1 MTATVSRDVAIAPE
15 EVDSRTRVRAV
26 LASGIGG
33 VVEWYDYFLYGTM
46 AAIVFGPLF
55 FPADDPAVG
64 VALSLA
70 TFALAFVVRPLGGV
84 IFSHIG
90 DRVGRKKTLVVTLS
104 LMGASTVLMGLLP
117 TYDSVGM
124 WAPILLTALRLIQ
137 GLALGGEWGGGLLLA
152 VEYAPRNRRG
162 LFGAV
167 PQTGALLGLAL
178 GALAGS
184 VTTAVFTDEQ
194 FRSFGWRIPFLLSVV
209 LIGVGLWIRTKVGE
223 TPSFQKVKSER
234 TEARVPIVETF
245 KHHWRAVIVCI
256 GAKFIETATFFIFAT
271 FTISYATNT
280 LGYSKSAALNAVLI
294 AAVIAVPVMLF
305 MGRLS
310 DRIGR
315 KKVYV
320 GGVIAIFVYAIPFFW
335 LISQKSVPLLILALV
350 IGFSIIWSSYGA
362 VLGTMFA
369 ENFSADVRYTG
380 ISLGYQV
387 GAAVIGGPAPLIATA
402 LLSKYNNSYIAVG
415 VFIMI
420 VAAVSLV
427 AVSFAR
433 DRSGVDLDS

>member
-1 MTATVSRDVAIAPE
+1 
-15 EVDSRTRVRAV
+15 
-26 LASGIGG
+26 
-33 VVEWYDYFLYGTM
+33 
-46 AAIVFGPLF
+46 
-55 FPADDPAVG
+55 
-64 VALSLA
+64 
-70 TFALAFVVRPLGGV
+70 
-84 IFSHIG
+84 
-90 DRVGRKKTLVVTLS
+90 
-104 LMGASTVLMGLLP
+104 
-117 TYDSVGM
+117 
-124 WAPILLTALRLIQ
+124 
-137 GLALGGEWGGGLLLA
+137 
-152 VEYAPRNRRG
+152 
-162 LFGAV
+162 
-167 PQTGALLGLAL
+167 
-178 GALAGS
+178 
-184 VTTAVFTDEQ
+184 
-194 FRSFGWRIPFLLSVV
+194 
-209 LIGVGLWIRTKVGE
+209 
-223 TPSFQKVKSER
+223 
-234 TEARVPIVETF
+234 
-245 KHHWRAVIVCI
+245 
-256 GAKFIETATFFIFAT
+256 
-271 FTISYATNT
+271 
-280 LGYSKSAALNAVLI
+280 
-294 AAVIAVPVMLF
+294 MLF

-420 VAAVSLV
+420 VAVVSLV

>member
-152 VEYAPRNRRG
+152 VEYAPRSRRG

-320 GGVIAIFVYAIPFFW
+320 GGVVAIFVYAIPFFW

-402 LLSKYNNSYIAVG
+402 LLAKYNNSYIAVG

-420 VAAVSLV
+420 VAVVSLV